1 MSKYVELDYLKAHTY
16 VDDNSDDTELQNCL
30 DAAEE
35 HTEKTL
41 QTSLETYVTDGQ
53 LRADLKHAI
62 VILAA
67 TFYANREAVAYG
79 NPQPVPF
86 SYSMLIKPYIKYN
99 IEEVKP

>member
-16 VDDNSDDTELQNCL
+16 VDDNSEDTELQNCL
-30 DAAEE
+30 NAAEKHVE
-35 HTEKTL
+35 ETL
-41 QTSLETYVTDGQ
+41 QTPLETYVTDGQ
-53 LRADLKHAI
+53 LTADLKHAI

-67 TFYANREAVAYG
+67 TLYANREAVAYG
-79 NPQPVPF
+79 NPQHVPL